1 MKKVYGLLL
10 VIAVVA
16 AVVISGAFK
25 GGQVTNNEKS
35 LNVVLS
41 NQDYATLGNVEME
54 SPVIKG
60 NKLTNIKATFNAPG
74 DEAVIYFDI
83 VNKGDD
89 VIINKLTID
98 DPLFSAEG
106 DNMEYEATKLAS
118 NFTYQLVYD
127 GNGYQV
133 QGGNL
138 IERGT
143 YKRVKL
149 ILKYNE
155 EVSEPIYSKVTVSG
169 LNIEFSYEN
178 V

>member
-1 MKKVYGLLL
+1 MRLLL
-10 VIAVVA
+10 Y
-16 AVVISGAFK
+16 ISA
-25 GGQVTNNEKS
+25 
-35 LNVVLS
+35 
-41 NQDYATLGNVEME
+41 
-54 SPVIKG
+54 PVRY
-60 NKLTNIKATFNAPG
+60 NKLTNIKATFVNPG
-74 DEAVIYFDI
+74 DEVVIYFDI

-89 VIINKLTID
+89 VIINNLTID

-106 DNMEYEATKLAS
+106 DNMEYEASKLAS

-127 GNGYQV
+127 SNGYQV
-133 QGGNL
+133 QGGNP

-155 EVSEPIYSKVTVSG
+155 EVLEPIYSRVTVTG

-178 V
+178 M